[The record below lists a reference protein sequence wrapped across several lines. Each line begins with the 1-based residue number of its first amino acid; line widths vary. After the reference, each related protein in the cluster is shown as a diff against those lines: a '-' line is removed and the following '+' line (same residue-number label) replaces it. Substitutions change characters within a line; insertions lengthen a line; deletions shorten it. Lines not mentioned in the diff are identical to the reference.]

1 MLLAPAIAPIPQIL
15 FFGLCTLAFSS
26 LSHNPAQNL
35 QQYSRRSGIGGNQ
48 VKFWNHNRKK
58 TKQTEKTK
66 KPANKSEEIPND
78 WEKTDANLPNVD
90 RWVQAFP
97 TVQ

>member
-1 MLLAPAIAPIPQIL
+1 MHHAPAIAPIPQIL

-26 LSHNPAQNL
+26 LSHNPAKNL

-48 VKFWNHNRKK
+48 VKFWNQNRKK

-66 KPANKSEEIPND
+66 KPANKSKKFPMAEI
-78 WEKTDANLPNVD
+78 
-90 RWVQAFP
+90 
-97 TVQ
+97 

>member
-1 MLLAPAIAPIPQIL
+1 MLHAPAIVPIPQIL

-35 QQYSRRSGIGGNQ
+35 QQYSRRSDIGGNQ
-48 VKFWNHNRKK
+48 VKFWNQNRKK

-66 KPANKSEEIPND
+66 KPANNSEEIPD
-78 WEKTDANLPNVD
+78 G
-90 RWVQAFP
+90 
-97 TVQ
+97 